1 MKIGK
6 KSYLIGIVSAGL
18 LLTAFWS
25 ISEPIKANEETN
37 TSSTMSSEEA
47 SVESETSEESVE
59 LEPLESPIQPLDAV
73 APMAAAG
80 WGTEAAATKVVEV
93 STWTELN
100 NAIRNQ
106 FTGADVD
113 KNNADYIKVIADIQN
128 PGEASPSLGN
138 RERWPATRVD
148 FVIDGQDHIIDFNN
162 RSFSAPSGSS
172 TNQNVYIK
180 NIKMYGQNPYGPF
193 AIGDYSAITSTLT
206 YDNVY
211 YEGSQLSASWQ
222 ATMIFKNTNTFHSVH
237 SYSAPLVPGT
247 TRRTV
252 EDQAGLEAF
261 RAIYEEGSDTTV
273 TVENGNAFILAS
285 FLGDTGSTN
294 NQPAYAEF
302 KKGAKASFLTKG
314 NGGEIHSTGA
324 NVMGLR
330 KGDVILGEDVQV
342 DLSTKD
348 NSTRGGI
355 GLSSDTSITVAN
367 RAQLNININGQMSV
381 DAITLGRDSRFI
393 VSDEGKVNI
402 NLKNQGT
409 STRDVISAGADSEFV
424 VGKKSTFN
432 IKLHDGT
439 GVRNLINVGARGI
452 FRFAD
457 AYSIDLDA
465 RANTNA
471 HLINMTNPGHFIADV
486 QKVSAWVKTPVSDD
500 PFKIWNPIY
509 GVDVTYSGR
518 NTTNVLGQSVTTL
531 VTNDFLANYR
541 TTATGTPHAGF
552 SRVLYEYI
560 PDVIIGL
567 NQPTDNPA
575 ETSSKVLSGVVN
587 PDPDYMNGTAI
598 LFYLVVDENDPSK
611 DVLLTPATT
620 DSPIEGDSR
629 KFHTIADPTTGSFSY
644 TLPAGVTLEAGQK
657 IKAVGWLNGKE
668 AFDIK
673 TVLDT
678 TPPEGDPRT
687 VHSAVGEAAP
697 APREFVQ
704 NPTDTNPVTPN
715 FDYEFAEENTPDKV
729 AAMMATQGEYDVYV
743 YLLDEAVDATGAPAP
758 NKTKIKSKLIV
769 HETLNALTAKDVEAS
784 ATILNG
790 MTEAQLK
797 AYIIQESEAASYKI
811 VDGVQT
817 DLTDKIQ
824 VTDLGGLTTS
834 STGGSYKVTL
844 TVTAADSGLAA
855 DLTKEITVTFLDET
869 APTGTGK
876 LTLAP
881 KGNAAYIRDETDL
894 TKFLLDWNDDVTP
907 KDQVTVRFADN
918 TDFDAIVANTGDS
931 EFFVILTDLAGNDSA
946 PIRVPVY
953 VVDSMPNGSVAV
965 EGNDFRVDYSD
976 WTTNTATADTL
987 RAYVIAQGNVRA
999 LEVINNALENVTDD
1013 KAKLTIDASGVGTD
1027 EEQAYP
1033 IVLTVT
1039 SNGDTATHTIY
1050 VTFNDK
1056 TKPTGTGKFT
1066 IIDLGDKAAIE
1077 NAADYKAFL
1086 NAYSDNV
1093 SANDKITASLKPGQ
1107 DIANIVSKQGN
1118 ASFIVNL
1125 TDEAGNV
1132 GEVVVPIFVLD
1143 EAVPSDR
1150 YILDGSDFAVA
1161 AKDYPTSDADIL
1173 TMIRDKGKL
1182 ELWEF
1187 DATSNTKLDPT
1198 LISIDKGT
1206 LPGPATG
1213 GGVVPDGAYKVTLSY
1228 GSGTSKVEK
1237 EITVTI
1243 NKSISTVNVEFIDD
1257 KGQKLRDPIAVSGN
1271 IGGTVDLTTNTA
1283 VQDVI
1288 TALLGENYQV
1298 KTSPSPED
1306 AIPVT
1311 ENASTVQYV
1320 FNGTLFIYSYPTSI
1334 DFGTRNAGI
1343 FGVRVDNPS
1352 FDDKLVV
1359 WDNRTTPTS
1368 WTLKARLDDYLTSG
1382 SGTGTKVLPD
1392 AIRYRVGDGKD
1403 SEIILND
1410 TDQDITVDTHSTPGQ
1425 YDVSEKWATGERGFK
1440 LDVPAGAV
1448 RELGE
1453 YKATIVWTLGETK

>member
-6 KSYLIGIVSAGL
+6 KSYLIGIVSVGL

-59 LEPLESPIQPLDAV
+59 LEPLESPIQTLDAV

-80 WGTEAAATKVVEV
+80 WGTEAAATNVVEV
-93 STWTELN
+93 STWDELN
-100 NAIRNQ
+100 KAIMNTY
-106 FTGADVD
+106 TGAEAY
-113 KNNADYIKVIADIQN
+113 KNDADYIKITADIEN
-128 PGEASPSLGN
+128 PGNLGTGDTRRN
-138 RERWPATRVD
+138 APATRVD
-148 FVIDGQDHIIDFNN
+148 YVIDGQNHIVDFNTV
-162 RSFSAPSGSS
+162 RYTWAAS
-172 TNQNVYIK
+172 TSRDRNIYIK
-180 NIKMYGQNPYGPF
+180 DIKMYGQSAYGPF
-193 AIGDYSAITSTLT
+193 AIGDTSTITSTIT

-211 YEGSQLSASWQ
+211 YRGSQLSASWQ
-222 ATMIFKNTNTFHSVH
+222 ATMYFKGTNEFHSVN
-237 SYSAPLVPGT
+237 SYEAPLNPGT
-247 TRRTV
+247 TKNTWAN
-252 EDQAGLEAF
+252 QSGLEAF
-261 RAIYEEGSDTTV
+261 RAIYEEGSNTTV
-273 TVENGNAFILAS
+273 TVQNGNGFILAS
-285 FLGDTGSTN
+285 YLGNTGSTSG
-294 NQPAYAEF
+294 QLGYAQV
-302 KKGAKASFLTKG
+302 KKGAVLDITTNG
-314 NGGEIHSTGA
+314 NSGEAVSTGDNA
-324 NVMGLR
+324 MGLY
-330 KGDVILGEDVQV
+330 KGSLTLEEDAKVKV
-342 DLSTKD
+342 TTGDGT
-348 NSTRGGI
+348 TRGGVW
-355 GLSSDTSITVAN
+355 LRSDTSISIAD
-367 RAQLNININGQMSV
+367 RAEFNIAINGPM
-381 DAITLGRDSRFI
+381 DGENAITLGSDSKFN
-393 VSDEGKVNI
+393 VSDEGKLTI
-402 NLKNQGT
+402 DLKNQGT
-409 STRDVISAGADSEFV
+409 NTRDVITAGADSEFV

-678 TPPEGDPRT
+678 TPPAGDPRT
-687 VHSAVGEAAP
+687 VHSAVGETAP
-697 APREFVQ
+697 APSEFVQ

-715 FDYEFAEENTPDKV
+715 FGYEFAEENTPAQV

-844 TVTAADSGLAA
+844 TVTAADSGLAT

-999 LEVINNALENVTDD
+999 WEVINNALENVTDD
-1013 KAKLTIDASGVGTD
+1013 KAKLTIDASAVGTD

-1086 NAYSDNV
+1086 NAYSDNI

-1132 GEVVVPIFVLD
+1132 GEVVVPIFVKD
-1143 EAVPSDR
+1143 KAVSSDK